1 VGVGGV
7 EGGAVG
13 WTGDEAL
20 IAVDVLPVD
29 VLPSRR
35 LAVSP
40 CHSLLNHRLVSRSLA
55 SLIRSLTH
63 SMLPPV
69 IIIIG
74 MRV

>member
-1 VGVGGV
+1 M
-7 EGGAVG
+7 
-13 WTGDEAL
+13 GDEAL

-40 CHSLLNHRLVSRSLA
+40 CHSLLNHRLVSRSLTR